1 MSKKTNTSENVKLVE
16 ESAVWLPGPLY
27 RALPFAY
34 IIAGLLTILLIDS
47 LFALLSGTL
56 LVAAAMLWWWRRK
69 SRRTGFASD
78 TS

>member
-1 MSKKTNTSENVKLVE
+1 MPKKTNTGENVKLVE

-47 LFALLSGTL
+47 LFALLSGTML

-69 SRRTGFASD
+69 SRRTGFASN
-78 TS
+78 